1 MSIGKKIREFRVEH
15 LLTLKAAADLFGVSQ
30 AEISR
35 LESERNGT
43 HFITEKKWEKKLEE
57 AKEKIVKGDVK

>member
-1 MSIGKKIREFRVEH
+1 MSIGKKIRDFRVEN
-15 LLTLKAAADLFGVSQ
+15 LLTLKSAADLFGVSQ

-43 HFITEKKWEKKLEE
+43 HFITEKKWEKKLAE
-57 AKEKIVKGDVK
+57 AELELRK

>member
-1 MSIGKKIREFRVEH
+1 MSIGKKIRDFRVEH

-35 LESERNGT
+35 IESERNGT
-43 HFITEKKWEKKLEE
+43 HFITEKKWEKKLAE
-57 AKEKIVKGDVK
+57 AELELRR

>member
-1 MSIGKKIREFRVEH
+1 MSIGKRIREFRVEH
-15 LLTLKAAADLFGVSQ
+15 LLTLKAAADLFGVSR

-43 HFITEKKWEKKLEE
+43 HFITEKKWEKKLAE
-57 AKEKIVKGDVK
+57 AELELRR